1 MTAPPLPPRRRA
13 FSARRRLLFAMAAVL
28 LGALLV
34 LGVAEV
40 ALRLL
45 DYPFRTRWVPSENA
59 LAQFD
64 PELGWSYIPN
74 RSVTQRFGSYGRPIE
89 MHFNDIG
96 SRVGEPGRRFDSTTP
111 TVVFVGDSYTFGHG
125 VTYQES
131 FVGQFEKS
139 SGLPYQVV
147 NLGVQGYGTDQSL
160 LSLRRH
166 IEEFNTKVVVYTFL
180 LDHVKRND
188 NADRRLIFPGAKFLG
203 TKPRFALKRDGRLD
217 EVEKPRRYEDM
228 PQLHLWQ
235 LLQLAWVKYG
245 PPPSM
250 ELTRALVRDMK
261 DYAESQGA
269 TFILVLW
276 TNRHS
281 LPPGQLA
288 GELFPGIRLNV
299 IDTGAGAPPDWD
311 SYHIPGEYHPDQRA
325 HARIAQLVADKF
337 RELGL
342 ASPASAAVSP

>member
-1 MTAPPLPPRRRA
+1 MTAPPLPKRRR
-13 FSARRRLLFAMAAVL
+13 FFPSRRQALFAPAAVL
-28 LGALLV
+28 LAALLV
-34 LGVAEV
+34 LGTAEV

-45 DYPFRTRWVPSENA
+45 DYPFRTKWVPSENA

-64 PELGWSYIPN
+64 PELGWAYIPN

-96 SRVGEPGRRFDSTTP
+96 SRVGEPGLRFDPARP

-125 VTYQES
+125 VTYEES
-131 FVGQFEKS
+131 FVGQFERY

-166 IEEFNTKVVVYTFL
+166 IEDFDTKVVVYTFL

-203 TKPRFALKRDGRLD
+203 TKPRFALKRDGRLE
-217 EVEKPRRYEDM
+217 EVEKPRRYEEM
-228 PQLHLWQ
+228 SQLHLWQ
-235 LLQLAWVKYG
+235 LLQLAWVKFG
-245 PPPSM
+245 PSPSM

-261 DYAESQGA
+261 DYVESQGA

-281 LPPGQLA
+281 LPPGQLS
-288 GELFPGIRLNV
+288 GELFPGIHLNV
-299 IDTGAGAPPDWD
+299 IDTGAGAPAEWD
-311 SYHIPGEYHPDQRA
+311 SYHIPGEYHPDARA
-325 HARIAQLVADKF
+325 HARIARLLVEKF
-337 RELGL
+337 AELSL
-342 ASPASAAVSP
+342 ASPANAAASP